1 MEYLLG
7 EVIMEKFLSTYHNK
21 IDAKGRVSVP
31 AQFRSVISC
40 DSFDKLFCYPSL
52 DAKAIDSGG
61 EKLANQISD
70 LLDKL
75 DPYSDERD
83 HLSTALF
90 GLSEMIKIDTD
101 GRVILSSSLR
111 EHANIDSEV
120 VFVGLGEKFQIWEP
134 NNFKAH
140 LLEARERVKKQRN
153 LLRVNNKKIIEGVL
167 K

>member
-1 MEYLLG
+1 
-7 EVIMEKFLSTYHNK
+7 
-21 IDAKGRVSVP
+21 
-31 AQFRSVISC
+31 
-40 DSFDKLFCYPSL
+40 
-52 DAKAIDSGG
+52 
-61 EKLANQISD
+61 
-70 LLDKL
+70 
-75 DPYSDERD
+75 
-83 HLSTALF
+83 
-90 GLSEMIKIDTD
+90 MIKIDTD